1 MLLSLALILM
11 IGFALS
17 MVFTKV
23 HLPGILGMIVT
34 GILMGPYVLNLISPE
49 ILMISSELR
58 EIALIV
64 ILTRAG
70 LNLDLKDL
78 KAVGR
83 PALMMCFIPAIF
95 EMTAI
100 TLVAPVILGV
110 SYFEA
115 AVMATIIAAVSPAI
129 IVPRMIYLMETGYG
143 RDKKIPH
150 LIMAGASV
158 DDIFVIVLFG
168 ILIGFYQG
176 NGAGVESML
185 NIPISIGLGLLVGV
199 ISGKG
204 IIGLFHKISMRDTMK
219 TMMVLSV
226 SFLLVTLQNEAAQW
240 IPISGLLAVMVLG
253 IVLLHGDEE
262 IANRLKSKFSKM
274 WVGAEIM
281 LFVLVGA
288 AVDINIISGV
298 GLPVVA
304 LLSVSLIFRGL
315 GVMISLIKTPLN
327 IKERFFCI
335 LAYLPKAT
343 VQAAIG
349 AIPLTLGMPA
359 GGLILAVAV
368 MTIMLTAPLGA
379 IGIDKTYKKWLNKS
393 KDD

>member
-176 NGAGVESML
+176 NGAGVESIL

-204 IIGLFHKISMRDTMK
+204 IIGLFHKIPMRDTMK

-349 AIPLTLGMPA
+349 AIPLTLSMPA
-359 GGLILAVAV
+359 GSLILAVAV

>member
-204 IIGLFHKISMRDTMK
+204 IIGLFHKIPMRDTMK

-262 IANRLKSKFSKM
+262 IANRLKSKFSKI

-349 AIPLTLGMPA
+349 AIPLTLSMPA
-359 GGLILAVAV
+359 GSLILAVAV

>member
-349 AIPLTLGMPA
+349 AIPLTLSMPA
-359 GGLILAVAV
+359 GSLILAVAV

>member
-204 IIGLFHKISMRDTMK
+204 IIGLFHKIPMRDTMK

-349 AIPLTLGMPA
+349 AIPLTLSMPA
-359 GGLILAVAV
+359 GSLILAVAV